1 MADEKLVQL
10 KEQVYK
16 DPRPAEYFDRF
27 HEQTRRR
34 TPDAMYE
41 VVRVVLSPLIWLLW
55 RGRAINADKVP
66 DTGPVI
72 IAPNHF
78 SFLDHFFVAAFLR
91 RKVHFMAKSQLFFNP
106 MSFVYRHGGVFPV
119 RRGARDEE
127 AFATSRAVL
136 RRGNTMVMYCEGGRS
151 RTGSVSTEAKA
162 GIGRIA
168 LETGAPVQPVAIF
181 GSQKARNWRKLQ
193 VPKVTVLYGDPIQF
207 PQVDEPTREQQQAVA
222 DAVLAEIRRLFAEV
236 QEGGRSGARERERER
251 GRAQA
256 GAGAPAA

>member
-1 MADEKLVQL
+1 M

-27 HEQTRRR
+27 HATTRRR

-41 VVRVVLSPLIWLLW
+41 LVRLVLSPLIWVLW
-55 RGRAINADKVP
+55 RGRAINADQVP
-66 DTGPVI
+66 DTGAVI

-78 SFLDHFFVAAFLR
+78 SFLDHFFVAAFIR

-106 MSFVYRHGGVFPV
+106 MSFIYRHGGVFPV

-127 AFATSRAVL
+127 AFITSRAVL
-136 RRGNTMVMYCEGGRS
+136 ERGNTMVMYCEGGRS
-151 RTGSVSTEAKA
+151 RTGSVSTEAKP

-168 LETGAPVQPVAIF
+168 LESGAPILPVAIF
-181 GSQKARNWRKLQ
+181 GSQKARNWKRFQ
-193 VPKVTVLYGDPIQF
+193 IPSVTVLYGEPIQF

-222 DAVLAEIRRLFAEV
+222 DAVLVEIRRLFAEV
-236 QEGGRSGARERERER
+236 QEGGRSGARKQERAAR
-251 GRAQA
+251 RARA
-256 GAGAPAA
+256 TAA